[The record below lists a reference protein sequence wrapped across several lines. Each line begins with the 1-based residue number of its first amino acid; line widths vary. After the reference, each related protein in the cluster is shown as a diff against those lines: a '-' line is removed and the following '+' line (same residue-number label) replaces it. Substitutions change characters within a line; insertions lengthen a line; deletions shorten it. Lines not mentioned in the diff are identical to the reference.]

1 MEVLMIDTK
10 RLYTIEDLETILDS
24 LPCSIYI
31 KDKEG
36 KYIYTNKFAA
46 DISALEKDS
55 IIGKTDFDLKDSREA
70 YKNLRSDK
78 KL

>member
-46 DISALEKDS
+46 DISSL
-55 IIGKTDFDLKDSREA
+55 
-70 YKNLRSDK
+70 
-78 KL
+78 